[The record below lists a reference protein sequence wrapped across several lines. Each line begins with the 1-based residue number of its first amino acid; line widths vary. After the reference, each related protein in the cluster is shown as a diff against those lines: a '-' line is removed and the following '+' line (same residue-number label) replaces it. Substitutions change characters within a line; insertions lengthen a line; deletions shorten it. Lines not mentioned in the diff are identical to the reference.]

1 MGTVGGGGGSTN
13 RVEMCVAL
21 RGRPFSSQGCMHIV
35 LLLPQQNHTR
45 LAFRQYVGIALIDS
59 HACDARLVLQKIFLP
74 NTNQSSYKIRYV
86 CLLQPDG
93 TVGNEQA
100 QQQVQKSVARYLRGY
115 AEVLRS
121 CHIPAVLVVKSLNV
135 VGDRRLVIVGVETE
149 YIFPMHPAKKGDP
162 APTK

>member
-45 LAFRQYVGIALIDS
+45 LAFRQCVGIASIDS

-74 NTNQSSYKIRYV
+74 NTNQSSYKMRV
-86 CLLQPDG
+86 LCLSQTVQLVMSRRSSRSRRVLLAIFSAMPRFCDHVTFRSFTCKKLECRRG
-93 TVGNEQA
+93 SKVGN
-100 QQQVQKSVARYLRGY
+100 SWR
-115 AEVLRS
+115 
-121 CHIPAVLVVKSLNV
+121 
-135 VGDRRLVIVGVETE
+135 
-149 YIFPMHPAKKGDP
+149 
-162 APTK
+162 